1 MNLKNLASVI
11 SIIYKKNP
19 KVEAVLLAGSV
30 SRNWEDEFSDIEL
43 LIFWK
48 EEPTDEDRKIP
59 IQILNGR
66 IIDFHDFEDE
76 EWAETYI
83 TNNVKLEISSF
94 LTKTIE
100 RAIEEVTLNFETS
113 FDLQCLIASVHFGV
127 PLYGELMIATLKEKV
142 SEYPKS
148 LSEAMILEH
157 IDFGNRWNN
166 REALL
171 SRKDWLMFYKV
182 VDSVQTNIMALLFGL
197 NRQYVIH
204 PGFKW
209 QKNSL
214 ETMENIPENALERL
228 ELIFTGDPEAGLKE
242 LELIIQDIYLLIQ
255 AEYPNLDLS
264 PYINK
269 SEFLRPKRV

>member
-1 MNLKNLASVI
+1 MNLKTLATDI

-30 SRNWEDEFSDIEL
+30 SRNWEDAFSDIEL

-48 EEPTDEDRKIP
+48 EEPTDEDRKTP
-59 IQILNGR
+59 IQILNGN
-66 IIDFHDFEDE
+66 IIDFHAFEED

-83 TNNVKLEISSF
+83 TKNVKLEISSF

-100 RAIEEVTLNFETS
+100 RVIDEVILNFETS
-113 FDLQCLIASVHFGV
+113 FDLQCLIASIYYGV
-127 PLYGELMIATLKEKV
+127 PLYEEDLISKLKERV
-142 SEYPKS
+142 SEYPKE

-166 REALL
+166 RETLL

-182 VDSVQTNIMALLFGL
+182 VVSVQTSIMALLFGL

-209 QKNSL
+209 QKNTL
-214 ETMENIPENALERL
+214 DTMKKKPENILERL
-228 ELIFTGDPEAGLKE
+228 ELIFTRKPEDGLKE
-242 LELIIQDIYLLIQ
+242 LELIIQEIYQLIQ
-255 AEYPNLDLS
+255 DEYPNIDLS
-264 PYINK
+264 TYINK
-269 SEFLRPKRV
+269 SAFLRPKRI